1 MRLIIIIF
9 VHISF
14 HVKDSILMWNV
25 RDTNCGFVIVGLF
38 YVAIPKRMKF
48 IHSAVLEEDFGI

>member
-1 MRLIIIIF
+1 
-9 VHISF
+9 
-14 HVKDSILMWNV
+14 MWNV